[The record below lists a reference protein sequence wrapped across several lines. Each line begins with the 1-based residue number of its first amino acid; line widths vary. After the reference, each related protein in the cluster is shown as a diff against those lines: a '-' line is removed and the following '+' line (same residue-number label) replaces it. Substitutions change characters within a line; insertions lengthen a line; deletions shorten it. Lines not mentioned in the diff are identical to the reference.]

1 MWPKPEGVGWGAT
14 GTDPPRRS
22 HPPGPARPSSWG
34 TGDAAACASS
44 GSRGSAV
51 SSLGRITVKP
61 KPLFL
66 RGRCSRPG
74 GRRDPQGD
82 PRGHSSPAPDGGRP
96 APSHRALGP
105 PASGAISGDLHR
117 GPGSLT
123 QDSHVTPG
131 PAPQPRQTASPWV
144 SPPGP
149 WGRRVRSS
157 KADGWRY
164 GVGTRRMTAVSA
176 PDTQLVPG
184 LLFIYQG
191 LASGLCWGAY
201 VRPALC
207 ACIQTDPAA
216 G

>member
-105 PASGAISGDLHR
+105 PASGERSAVTFTGGLAPSHR
-117 GPGSLT
+117 T
-123 QDSHVTPG
+123 ATSH
-131 PAPQPRQTASPWV
+131 PAQPRSPDRRPPCG
-144 SPPGP
+144 SPHLAPG
-149 WGRRVRSS
+149 
-157 KADGWRY
+157 D
-164 GVGTRRMTAVSA
+164 AVSA
-176 PDTQLVPG
+176 HRRPMD
-184 LLFIYQG
+184 
-191 LASGLCWGAY
+191 GATGWA
-201 VRPALC
+201 PEE
-207 ACIQTDPAA
+207 
-216 G
+216 